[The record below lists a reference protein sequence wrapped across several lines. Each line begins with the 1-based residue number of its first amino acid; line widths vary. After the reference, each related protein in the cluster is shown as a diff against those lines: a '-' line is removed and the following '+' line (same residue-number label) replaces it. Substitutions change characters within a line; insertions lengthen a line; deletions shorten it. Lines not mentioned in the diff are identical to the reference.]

1 MWVWGRKEG
10 QLRTETI
17 YHPRSPVTNQGRRG
31 DNVQLGGVRF
41 LFRRTSPAPGT
52 QQSPGSGEQDGCPEE
67 TLLLCGSALKKRV
80 NTGGH
85 LGEAEAGVCL
95 QPERGQRPGSLGQVF
110 HRQLLLQVPV
120 VGNCHILGGGG
131 QQRDGPAVILS
142 LSWFLLHVHGVAAAG
157 GRAGLSPPPHGDGP
171 AGTQLSA
178 PSLQVTSDCPS
189 VGAMSHRGH
198 RAVPSPL
205 LQPHTPQ
212 ERGCPPSPR
221 PTNLYCCGDRRGL
234 LLPLL
239 LTCSTVLLTSSWP
252 TCSIPLAELVL
263 IMVGLL
269 SSGKLL
275 SASAACNEQR
285 GTMVERLHSAVGL
298 PWGSR
303 GRSAPPQCC
312 HGDTASQLCTAST
325 GSRACPQQG
334 RAGCVPQ
341 GMGMSRASSPG
352 NLH

>member
-157 GRAGLSPPPHGDGP
+157 GESGAEPSTSRGRPCWHSALSPLTAGDLRLPLGGGHEPPGAPSSAIVPSPTSHP
-171 AGTQLSA
+171 AGTWL
-178 PSLQVTSDCPS
+178 P
-189 VGAMSHRGH
+189 
-198 RAVPSPL
+198 
-205 LQPHTPQ
+205 
-212 ERGCPPSPR
+212 PR
-221 PTNLYCCGDRRGL
+221 P
-234 LLPLL
+234 PAP
-239 LTCSTVLLTSSWP
+239 P
-252 TCSIPLAELVL
+252 TCT
-263 IMVGLL
+263 
-269 SSGKLL
+269 
-275 SASAACNEQR
+275 AA
-285 GTMVERLHSAVGL
+285 GTG
-298 PWGSR
+298 
-303 GRSAPPQCC
+303 
-312 HGDTASQLCTAST
+312 
-325 GSRACPQQG
+325 
-334 RAGCVPQ
+334 AGCCC
-341 GMGMSRASSPG
+341 RCC
-352 NLH
+352 

>member
-1 MWVWGRKEG
+1 M
-10 QLRTETI
+10 
-17 YHPRSPVTNQGRRG
+17 
-31 DNVQLGGVRF
+31 
-41 LFRRTSPAPGT
+41 FRRTSPAPGT

-178 PSLQVTSDCPS
+178 PSPQVTSDCPS

-198 RAVPSPL
+198 RAVPSSL

-212 ERGCPPSPR
+212 ERGCPPVP
-221 PTNLYCCGDRRGL
+221 P
-234 LLPLL
+234 PHQP
-239 LTCSTVLLTSSWP
+239 VLLRGQARAAAAVAVDLLHRAADVVVAHVQHPAGGAGVDHGGAVEQREAALCQRRLQRAKGYDGGTP
-252 TCSIPLAELVL
+252 PRCSGIP
-263 IMVGLL
+263 VGQQRP
-269 SSGKLL
+269 L
-275 SASAACNEQR
+275 SA
-285 GTMVERLHSAVGL
+285 TAVL
-298 PWGSR
+298 PR
-303 GRSAPPQCC
+303 
-312 HGDTASQLCTAST
+312 
-325 GSRACPQQG
+325 
-334 RAGCVPQ
+334 
-341 GMGMSRASSPG
+341 
-352 NLH
+352 